1 MLLFSQP
8 TTKPCLEKSLCET
21 FSFKVVEKSPP
32 SDSPYFSYEGNIL
45 SLHLDTKTDLKKD
58 LMPSKKPTYQPLSF
72 DFIETWKKIK
82 QGPKGQK
89 KKDPLL
95 KAISLKKAPKSIP
108 LTLIDAT
115 CGTGKDS
122 LFFIKQGIKVMAYER
137 SPFLAPLLWDA
148 QRRALSDPE
157 LGPILEENFFLSFLD
172 AKNHKK
178 NLESPDVHTQI
189 QSKDTAVFLKPDL
202 IFLDPMFPPK
212 RKKAL
217 PKKEMVL
224 FSHLVGPDE
233 DQENLLSWAIDT
245 KPQRVI
251 VKRPLWATPPKEFPP
266 HTSYQGKT
274 VKFDTYFPNL

>member
-1 MLLFSQP
+1 MRH
-8 TTKPCLEKSLCET
+8 
-21 FSFKVVEKSPP
+21 VEPV
-32 SDSPYFSYEGNIL
+32 
-45 SLHLDTKTDLKKD
+45 KT
-58 LMPSKKPTYQPLSF
+58 LSF
-72 DFIETWKKIK
+72 
-82 QGPKGQK
+82 
-89 KKDPLL
+89 L
-95 KAISLKKAPKSIP
+95 SN
-108 LTLIDAT
+108 
-115 CGTGKDS
+115 
-122 LFFIKQGIKVMAYER
+122 KVLRLWLREV
-137 SPFLAPLLWDA
+137 SFSSPLLWDA
-148 QRRALSDPE
+148 QRRALNDPE

-189 QSKDTAVFLKPDL
+189 KSKEAAGFLKPNL

-212 RKKAL
+212 RRRPSQKRNGSFLK
-217 PKKEMVL
+217 PC
-224 FSHLVGPDE
+224 GPDE